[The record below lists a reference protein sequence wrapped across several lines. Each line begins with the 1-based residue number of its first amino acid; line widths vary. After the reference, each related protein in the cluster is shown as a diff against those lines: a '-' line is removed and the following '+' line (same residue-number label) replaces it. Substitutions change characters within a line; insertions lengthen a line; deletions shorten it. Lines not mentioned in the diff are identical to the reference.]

1 MVGNTAWRHV
11 ELCGGGFVKSR
22 MLTTEDFLFVPIQV
36 AVRVTG
42 VDRGRIAAL
51 VRHGIVDSGTLVD
64 DDIMVSLPS
73 LRAALEAGYEPV
85 VTRCINHKSIFVVD
99 DVEYV
104 TPRGAATLLGV
115 SMSCVDE
122 LIKRGKL
129 LETPICAR
137 RFIPFE
143 SVAEFLAET
152 RQHKRVQTTQVK
164 LLAEMERTQ
173 RKLAEL
179 VAKVGHR

>member
-1 MVGNTAWRHV
+1 M
-11 ELCGGGFVKSR
+11 KSR
-22 MLTTEDFLFVPIQV
+22 MLTVEDFLFVPIQV

-51 VRHGIVDSGTLVD
+51 VRHGIVDSGTLED

-73 LRAALEAGYEPV
+73 LRAALQAGYEPV
-85 VTRCINHKSIFVVD
+85 VTRCINHEGIFVVD

-115 SMSCVDE
+115 SMGFVDE
-122 LIKRGKL
+122 LVKRGRLK
-129 LETPICAR
+129 ETPICAR

-143 SVAEFLAET
+143 SVADCLVET
-152 RQHKRVQTTQVK
+152 RQHKRVQTAHER
-164 LLAEMERTQ
+164 LLAEMESTQ

-179 VAKVGHR
+179 VAEVGQR